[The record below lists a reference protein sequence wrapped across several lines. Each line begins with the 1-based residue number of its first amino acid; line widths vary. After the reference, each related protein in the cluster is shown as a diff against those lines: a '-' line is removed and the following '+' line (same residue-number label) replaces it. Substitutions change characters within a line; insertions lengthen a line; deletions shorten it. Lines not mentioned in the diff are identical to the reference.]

1 MSQNNKIRLAKFLA
15 EAGVASRRKAEEL
28 ILSGKVKVSGQIVKD
43 VATKVSPASLEVKV
57 NNQPVIL
64 EEKVYY
70 LVNKPVG
77 YLSSASDP
85 HHQDTV
91 TNLVPK
97 EPRVFPVGR
106 LDKESQGLMILT
118 NDGELAYQ
126 LTHPK
131 FEVKK
136 IYLVKVNKKI
146 EKDLVEKMLQGLRL
160 TEGKARAD
168 KVTIKS
174 ARELEI
180 IIHQGWKRQIRR
192 MLEKLGYETLRLER
206 IAEGKIKLGRLA
218 PGKYKILSRKD
229 FD

>member
-28 ILSGKVKVSGQIVKD
+28 ILSGKVKVSGHIVKD
-43 VATKVSPASLEVKV
+43 VATKISPASLEVKV

-85 HHQDTV
+85 HHHDTV

-168 KVTIKS
+168 KVIIKS